1 MLVSCRESI
10 CVFEVVVTV
19 ERIALAPTWNFQSYV
34 EKTRQN
40 IEEQTYLT
48 RNPVYSPETNI
59 P

>member
-10 CVFEVVVTV
+10 CVLEVMVTV

-48 RNPVYSPETNI
+48 RNPVYSPEN
-59 P
+59 